1 MALPSNPEFRT
12 KILKRV
18 EEAVQFLREIDT
30 LKEDVKELSSAC
42 KEEFE
47 YPAKEFNALLKA
59 AYDEAKVLDTIET
72 LQTSLSEL
80 DILRK

>member
-12 KILKRV
+12 KILKRID
-18 EEAVQFLREIDT
+18 EAVQYLREIDV
-30 LKEDVKELSSAC
+30 LKEDVKNLSSSC

-59 AYDEAKVLDTIET
+59 AYDEAKVMDTIET